1 MPAKNTSKLDVHI
14 TLSDLLVMITGIPLI
29 YAFVYLGVALVIQA
43 FDDPTTV
50 DNIDKYIA
58 VLGILSGPAWMVLNK
73 FFERWQT
80 EKEEQIESLR
90 RTHQTEDDVIRAGSN
105 LPTAEPIAVPSMID
119 LPSEEE

>member
-1 MPAKNTSKLDVHI
+1 MRYMPARNESKLDVHI
-14 TLSDLLVMITGIPLI
+14 TLSDLLVIVTGVPLI
-29 YAFVYLGVALVIQA
+29 YAFVYLGVALVTQA
-43 FDDPTTV
+43 FEDPTTV

-90 RTHQTEDDVIRAGSN
+90 RSHKTTDDILRKQGK
-105 LPTAEPIAVPSMID
+105 LPVDTKIG
-119 LPSEEE
+119 EEEE

>member
-1 MPAKNTSKLDVHI
+1 MPGRNDSRLDIHI
-14 TLSDLLVMITGIPLI
+14 TLSDVLVIVTGIPLI
-29 YAFVYLGVALVIQA
+29 YAFVYLGVALVTQA
-43 FDDPTTV
+43 FEDPTTV

-90 RTHQTEDDVIRAGSN
+90 RTHKTEDDVIRAGASLQTEQEIN
-105 LPTAEPIAVPSMID
+105 LPGMID
-119 LPSEEE
+119 LPNEEE